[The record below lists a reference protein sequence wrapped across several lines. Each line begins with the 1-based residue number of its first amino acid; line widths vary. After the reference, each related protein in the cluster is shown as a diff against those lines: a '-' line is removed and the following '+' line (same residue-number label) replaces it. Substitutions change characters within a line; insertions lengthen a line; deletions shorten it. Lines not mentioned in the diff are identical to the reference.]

1 MVGNGFGRAGELH
14 AWAAHLLPQA
24 VVQYDLD
31 HGLTTL
37 LCLNTDVE
45 CEVSASVYEAGS
57 IRDTLHACEGGM
69 RSGPGRVPCSSR
81 TIGIP
86 LPLVDPLVQTISEL
100 FMRRQQGINHLM
112 ASAPRR
118 TRREGDAY
126 GASYFDGFT
135 AALLFTRLYMGSARN
150 TLSARGPSA
159 QRQCPRIEHDSGP
172 HTSVVDGFS
181 SRRNPERRCRR

>member
-1 MVGNGFGRAGELH
+1 MHARAACG
-14 AWAAHLLPQA
+14 QA
-24 VVQYDLD
+24 QAESPAL
-31 HGLTTL
+31 
-37 LCLNTDVE
+37 
-45 CEVSASVYEAGS
+45 AGP
-57 IRDTLHACEGGM
+57 R
-69 RSGPGRVPCSSR
+69 
-81 TIGIP
+81 IP

-150 TLSARGPSA
+150 TLSASVHALSMILGPTPALSTDFQVVAIQREDAGASTTLQGAALHQRAADIGLPTFIRISQAVAAPPAACRG
-159 QRQCPRIEHDSGP
+159 QGR
-172 HTSVVDGFS
+172 
-181 SRRNPERRCRR
+181 SRGGGV